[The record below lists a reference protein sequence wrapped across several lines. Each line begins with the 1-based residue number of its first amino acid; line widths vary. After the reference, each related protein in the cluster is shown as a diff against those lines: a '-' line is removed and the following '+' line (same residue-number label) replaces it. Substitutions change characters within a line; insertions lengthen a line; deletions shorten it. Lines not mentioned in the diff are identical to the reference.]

1 MAVVEHLEAE
11 KDFLRM
17 LLDNLPKPATNEYGT
32 VRCLS
37 ALVDGALS
45 YMRVLPAASPL
56 WRPRLRECVDAIQ
69 HIVGLYVSGGSIQ
82 DAMRDLGMDFK
93 CSLIFRGQLVLV
105 GAEAIRRPRLSRGLA
120 SAPRMQQ
127 EPPDPDPFQGMSDED
142 VHEMLALL
150 EDRVRRLEVLE
161 DAVALSFWC
170 IDQSAEDSTFFA
182 EKHPAFKDTQHSFM
196 VTRLILLRTVVG
208 WLRRWR
214 EQMTV
219 LAALDVEEAMST
231 LEHFV
236 MVYSDKKSSPSLCNL
251 LAQQDTAKI
260 LRHLLQA
267 RHEGLRTGEDHTAFN
282 GGCSRLASFLIQ
294 LIPPGALND
303 NGAR

>member
-17 LLDNLPKPATNEYGT
+17 LLDNLPKPVTNEYGT

-45 YMRVLPAASPL
+45 YMQLLPASPL
-56 WRPRLRECVDAIQ
+56 WPPRLAERVDAIEV
-69 HIVGLYVSGGSIQ
+69 IVGSYVSGRSIQ
-82 DAMRDLGMDFK
+82 DGMSDPNMDFR

-105 GAEAIRRPRLSRGLA
+105 REEVTRRARLSRGLA
-120 SAPRMQQ
+120 SAPLIPQ
-127 EPPDPDPFQGMSDED
+127 EPPDPFQGMNNAQ
-142 VHEMLALL
+142 VHEMLSLL
-150 EDRVRRLEVLE
+150 EVRVRRLEVLE

-170 IDQSAEDSTFFA
+170 IDRSAEDSTVFT
-182 EKHPAFKDTQHSFM
+182 EKHPAFKRTQHSFM

-219 LAALDVEEAMST
+219 PAALDVVNAMST

-236 MVYSDKKSSPSLCNL
+236 MACSDEKSSPSTYNL
-251 LAQQDTAKI
+251 LAEEDTAKI
-260 LRHLLQA
+260 LRHLLEA
-267 RHEGLRTGEDHTAFN
+267 RRKGLRPGQDPTAFN
-282 GGCSRLASFLIQ
+282 VGCSRLASFLIQ